1 MLGGRIDP
9 LPPGELP
16 AAFLREATLEL
27 GEVPA
32 ALAALARAPEPLLA
46 AWGYL
51 REALLRGRL
60 SRTTKELLA
69 LSALAVAGCGSLAR
83 TFQAALLRRGVD
95 PQVLEDLLARGD
107 STRLPERTQLI
118 LSIGRKAALQ
128 PGLLGE
134 GDWGRLR
141 KEGLDAAEQ
150 AELLLAAGAVG
161 LLVSFS
167 RALDPPPER

>member
-1 MLGGRIDP
+1 MRLEP
-9 LPPGELP
+9 LPPTELP
-16 AAFLREATLEL
+16 PALVREAALEL
-27 GEVPA
+27 GEVPL

-46 AWGYL
+46 AWSYL

-69 LSALAVAGCGSLAR
+69 LASLSVAGAGAFAR
-83 TFQAALLRRGVD
+83 VFQAALARRGVD
-95 PQVLEDLLARGD
+95 PLVLEDLLARGE
-107 STRLPERTQLI
+107 SQRLPERTQL
-118 LSIGRKAALQ
+118 LLQIGRKAALQ

-150 AELLLAAGAVG
+150 AELLLAAGAVA
-161 LLVSFS
+161 LLVNLS
-167 RALDPPPER
+167 RAVDPAPDR